1 METEPTERTI
11 MEGFPKSKR
20 ELIELAKTRELTGTE
35 EQDLRIWENLEDVDF
50 EDMRFDEFEDI
61 FEDRDP
67 AEFL

>member
-1 METEPTERTI
+1 